1 MLGANVFLSFL
12 FMPPPIN
19 DLPISSLDAPLSAAL
34 NKVVRNSTRAGTKVL
49 HQPAYILHS
58 YPLSETSL
66 VLDVLVRE
74 HGRLLIVAKGAK
86 RPYTR
91 WRASIFQTFQTLSI
105 GFSGK
110 GSVRTLLDAEWVGGI
125 PMLPGAALMSGYYM
139 NEWLQR
145 ALVYADAHAGLFDA
159 YQRSLA
165 ELSLHA
171 HTASEQAQVL
181 RGFEWSLLCELGFGF
196 DCSMLSGD
204 DALNEYYYQFDVS
217 AHRWSKLTT
226 YDMNA
231 SVMSPNQIVV
241 SGQTLVD
248 IRANDFQQTRTQHE
262 ARQLFQA
269 MLAQYVL
276 DKPLLTRQL
285 ARELHELQKLAT
297 DAPIYSEKELA

>member
-1 MLGANVFLSFL
+1 MGVRVFLLLL

-105 GFSGK
+105 SFSGK

-125 PMLPGAALMSGYYM
+125 PMLQGAALMSGYYM

-196 DCSMLSGD
+196 DFSMLSGD
-204 DALNEYYYQFDVS
+204 LSNEERYQFDGVT
-217 AHRWSKLTT
+217 HRWSHLTGH
-226 YDMNA
+226 DLSSIA
-231 SVMSPNQIVV
+231 VSSSQIVV
-241 SGQTLVD
+241 SGQTLAD
-248 IRANDFQQTRTQHE
+248 IRANDFQQARTQNE
-262 ARQLFQA
+262 AKQLFQA

-285 ARELHELQKLAT
+285 ARELHELQKSAMR
-297 DAPIYSEKELA
+297 APSHAEKELA

>member
-1 MLGANVFLSFL
+1 MGTRVFLLLL

-19 DLPISSLDAPLSAAL
+19 DLPISSLEAPLSAAL

-105 GFSGK
+105 SFSGK

-125 PMLPGAALMSGYYM
+125 PMLQGAALMSGYYM

-145 ALVYADAHAGLFDA
+145 ALVYADAHVGLFDA

-181 RGFEWSLLCELGFGF
+181 RGFEWSLLSELGFGF
-196 DCSMLSGD
+196 DFSMLTD
-204 DALNEYYYQFDVS
+204 DAAGEYHYQFDVS
-217 AHRWSKLTT
+217 KHRWSRLTT
-226 YDMNA
+226 YDMSA
-231 SVMSPNQIVV
+231 TVISPSQIVV

-248 IRANDFQQTRTQHE
+248 IRANDFQQPRTQNE
-262 ARQLFQA
+262 TKQLFQS

-285 ARELHELQKLAT
+285 VRELHELQKLAT
-297 DAPIYSEKELA
+297 HAPIHSEKESA